1 MLSVQRGIINHIVFQ
16 HLPIKELRSVFDAE
30 YAQGMDAFNAYLS
43 KLANDGKLTREDLKV
58 IDVEGIV
65 SFVRSDLGRRAA
77 AADILYRE
85 ETFYLMREDVLVQ
98 GTVDSYFM
106 EKNGVVLIDYKSN
119 FVDDPGDNELLKG
132 IAESYKQQMDI
143 YQKAIEEAGEMR
155 VKERYIYLISAGK
168 AVEI

>member
-1 MLSVQRGIINHIVFQ
+1 
-16 HLPIKELRSVFDAE
+16 
-30 YAQGMDAFNAYLS
+30 MDAFNAYLS

-58 IDVEGIV
+58 VDVEGIV

-106 EKNGVVLIDYKSN
+106 EKDGVVLIDYKSN

-143 YQKAIEEAGEMR
+143 Y
-155 VKERYIYLISAGK
+155 
-168 AVEI
+168 